1 MNPEKLAMSSPRRLS
16 ADVSGRRS
24 FLKKSTLGVA
34 TGNVLALARS
44 AHAAG
49 GDVLRIGLIGCGGRG
64 NGAAA
69 QALLADKNTKLV
81 ALGDAFSDQ
90 LQRSR
95 SLLKQHDKIGDRVEV
110 NDDHCFVGFDA
121 YKQVIASD
129 VDIVLLASPPHFRP
143 QHLAA
148 AVEAGKHV
156 FAEKPVAVDALGVQ
170 KVLEACA
177 LAKRNSTAVVSGL
190 CWRYS
195 NVARASIQQIHDGA
209 VGEIVALEATYNASL
224 PGKAWPM
231 VRESGWSD
239 MEWQMRNWYWFTWL
253 SGDHIVE
260 QAVHSIDKIA
270 WALHDKPPVSAV
282 SLGGLQARFGDP
294 RSILADAEAIARGAR
309 KSTGGSDSA
318 TSKVTSA
325 VDQALYGDASIFDHH
340 SVTYEYPG
348 GIPCYFNCR
357 QQPGTTSNVSSRVL
371 GTKGICNIED
381 GKITSRSGEKLWRY
395 RGPKNVMHQTEHD
408 EMYAA
413 LRSGKIV
420 NDGDFMCGS
429 TLLAIMGRLASY
441 SGKKLSWQQAQ
452 ASKENLSPAKYE
464 WGPAPKAEIAV
475 PGVTPLV

>member
-1 MNPEKLAMSSPRRLS
+1 MSSPRRS
-16 ADVSGRRS
+16 PTDASRRL
-24 FLKKSTLGVA
+24 FLKKSTAGIVSGSALS
-34 TGNVLALARS
+34 LARS

-49 GDVLRIGLIGCGGRG
+49 DDVLRIGLIGCGGRG

-90 LQRSR
+90 VQRSR
-95 SLLKQHDKIGDRVEV
+95 SLLKQHAKVGERVEV

-129 VDIVLLASPPHFRP
+129 VDVVLLATPPHFRP

-156 FAEKPVAVDALGVQ
+156 FAEKPVAVDARGVQ

-177 LAKRNSTAVVSGL
+177 LAKRNNTAVASGL
-190 CWRYS
+190 CWRYN
-195 NVARASIQQIHDGA
+195 NVARASIQQIQDGA
-209 VGEIVALEATYNASL
+209 VGEIVSLECTYNASL

-231 VRESGWSD
+231 IREAGWSD

-260 QAVHSIDKIA
+260 QAVHSVDKIA
-270 WALHDKPPVSAV
+270 WALHDKPPLSAV
-282 SLGGLQARFGDP
+282 SLGGLQARFGTP
-294 RSILADAEAIARGAR
+294 RG
-309 KSTGGSDSA
+309 
-318 TSKVTSA
+318 
-325 VDQALYGDASIFDHH
+325 SIFDHH

-348 GIPCYFNCR
+348 GLKCYFNSR
-357 QQPGTTSNVSSRVL
+357 QQPGTSGDVSSHVM
-371 GTKGICNIED
+371 GTKGICHIET

-395 RGPKNVMHQTEHD
+395 RGPTNIMHQTEHD
-408 EMYAA
+408 ELFAG
-413 LRSGKIV
+413 LRAGKIV
-420 NDGDFMCGS
+420 NDGDFMSSS

-441 SGKKLSWQQAQ
+441 SGKNVSWEQARG
-452 ASKENLSPAKYE
+452 SKEDLSPAKYE
-464 WGPAPKAEIAV
+464 WGAAPKAEIAI